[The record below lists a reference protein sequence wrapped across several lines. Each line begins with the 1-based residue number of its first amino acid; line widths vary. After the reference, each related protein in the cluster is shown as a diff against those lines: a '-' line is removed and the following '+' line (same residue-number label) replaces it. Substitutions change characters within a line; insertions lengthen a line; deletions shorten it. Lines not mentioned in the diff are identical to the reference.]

1 MTNQRISSI
10 PIYQVDAFTQRP
22 FKGNP
27 AAVCLLNMF
36 PKEDL
41 MKDIAAEMNLSETAF
56 VVPLEGGY
64 GKTNLFAIRW
74 FTPEVEVPLCGHAT
88 LASSLVLFTEVGVP
102 TESITFES
110 KSGKLEARFKG
121 KEITLDFPINPPEE
135 VAPPEDILTALN
147 IESYIRCSISEQAE
161 MLLIQVEDEGIVRA
175 LKPDFMKML
184 QGNKKGLNFQG
195 IIVTAASKNYDF
207 VSRYFGP
214 WEGLNEDPVT
224 GSAHTVLAPFWAQ
237 ILGKNSFLAYQASKR
252 GGKLKVKIK
261 DESRVEIT
269 GEGKIVLKGRIFL

>member
-121 KEITLDFPINPPEE
+121 KEITLDFPINPPEK

-195 IIVTAASKNYDF
+195 IIVTAASKDYDF

-224 GSAHTVLAPFWAQ
+224 GSAHTVLAPYWAQ

-252 GGKLKVKIK
+252 GGELKVKIK

>member
-1 MTNQRISSI
+1 MHNQIVSSI
-10 PIYQVDAFTQRP
+10 PIYQVDAFTTKP
-22 FKGNP
+22 FRGNP
-27 AAVCLLNMF
+27 AAVCLLETF
-36 PKEDL
+36 LKEDL

-56 VVPLEGGY
+56 VVPLEEEY
-64 GKTNLFAIRW
+64 GKANLFAIRW

-88 LASSLVLFTEVGVP
+88 LASSLVLFREVGVP

-110 KSGKLEARFKG
+110 KSGKLEAKFKEG
-121 KEITLDFPINPPEE
+121 EVTLDFPINPPEE
-135 VAPPEDILTALN
+135 VTPPEDILASLN
-147 IESYIRCSISEQAE
+147 IKSYINCSISEQAE
-161 MLLIQVEDEGIVRA
+161 MLLIHVEDEEVVKT
-175 LKPDFMKML
+175 LKPNFTKML

-195 IIVTAASKNYDF
+195 VIVTAASKEFDF

-224 GSAHTVLAPFWAQ
+224 GSAHTVLAPYWAQ
-237 ILGKNSFLAYQASKR
+237 ILKKNSFLAYQASKR

-269 GEGKIVLKGRIFL
+269 GEGKIVLKGRLFL